1 MATGSKPRTASG
13 YHADVTAA
21 CERTLLTLLGAF
33 GTLKQTLRLVGG
45 LVPRYL
51 TPETPPDVPAHAGTS
66 DVDIVLNI
74 QLIAEGNGY
83 ASLADQL
90 KARGFMRYID
100 PQGRAISWRWTR
112 QVNEHISVF
121 VEFLQEAGDHAPGKP
136 ISVDGERVSALPVKY
151 AGIVHDWFAEIS
163 ITGELLDAG
172 GILTDTI
179 RIADAPSF
187 IILKALAL
195 SDRFEH
201 KDAADLIHV
210 IRYAGTLEDVAMMF
224 VERELSGQHPGAID
238 VGIDALRR
246 LFCDDDAAQGYMKV
260 GPVRYAEFHS
270 TGDEEAQVR
279 DQRYAS
285 GLVEGLLD
293 RIREGLERQ
302 PVTAHP
308 QQFNDQD
315 IRVVLRR

>member
-1 MATGSKPRTASG
+1 MATGSKPRTAEG
-13 YHADVTAA
+13 YSADVTAA

-33 GTLKQTLRLVGG
+33 GTLKHTLRLVGG

-90 KARGFMRYID
+90 KARGFTRYIA
-100 PQGRAISWRWTR
+100 PEGHAVSWRWTR
-112 QVNEHISVF
+112 RIDGQVSVF
-121 VEFLQEAGDHAPGKP
+121 VEFLQEAGDHEPGKP

-151 AGIVHDWFAEIS
+151 AGIVHDWFTEAT

-172 GILTDTI
+172 GMLTDTI
-179 RIADAPSF
+179 RIADVPSF
-187 IILKALAL
+187 VILKALAL
-195 SDRFEH
+195 SDRVEH

-210 IRYAGTLEDVAMMF
+210 IQYAESVENVATMF
-224 VERELSGQHPGAID
+224 VDRELSGQHPGAID
-238 VGIDALRR
+238 AGLNALRR
-246 LFCDDDAAQGYMKV
+246 LFCDDENAQGHMKV
-260 GPVRYAEFHS
+260 GPVRYAEFHF
-270 TGDEEAQVR
+270 TGDEETKVR

-285 GLVEGLLD
+285 GLVQNLLD
-293 RIREGLERQ
+293 LIRDGL
-302 PVTAHP
+302 
-308 QQFNDQD
+308 DK
-315 IRVVLRR
+315 RRTNQ